1 MVDSVKLTTRRG
13 AKARSAP
20 VYTLGTNPAE
30 RERLQRQS
38 HDLVDHSLALLS
50 RVGLRPGGR
59 ALDLGCGPA
68 GTIELLA
75 ERVGP
80 TGSVTAI
87 DIDPAHVAMAR
98 RLVQDRGLA
107 NVEVLQADAR
117 HTGLP
122 SGSFDVVHARLVLVN
137 IPSPAQVVA
146 EMVRLVKP
154 GGWVLTDEADAEAGI
169 CYPPEPAWDRLRE
182 ILHAAYRA
190 DGADLSIGRKLTHL
204 LGDAGLVDV
213 GADGRA
219 DVYPAGHARRTLLP
233 DLVRSLWT
241 KVVEAGIASEDEL
254 ARLDSRARQRLA
266 DPSTLTMSCLYF
278 LAWGRKPGP
287 EDAPPPPC
295 LTS

>member
-1 MVDSVKLTTRRG
+1 MVNSVKLTTRRG
-13 AKARSAP
+13 ARAPSAP

-50 RVGLRPGGR
+50 RVDLPAGGR

-80 TGSVTAI
+80 TGFVTAI

-107 NVEVLQADAR
+107 NVQVLQADAR

-137 IPSPAQVVA
+137 IPSPEQVVA

-154 GGWVLTDEADAEAGI
+154 GGGSSPT
-169 CYPPEPAWDRLRE
+169 
-182 ILHAAYRA
+182 
-190 DGADLSIGRKLTHL
+190 
-204 LGDAGLVDV
+204 
-213 GADGRA
+213 
-219 DVYPAGHARRTLLP
+219 RRTP
-233 DLVRSLWT
+233 RRGSATHPSRHGTGSARS
-241 KVVEAGIASEDEL
+241 
-254 ARLDSRARQRLA
+254 
-266 DPSTLTMSCLYF
+266 STPPT
-278 LAWGRKPGP
+278 APTGP
-287 EDAPPPPC
+287 
-295 LTS
+295 TS

>member
-1 MVDSVKLTTRRG
+1 MVVPVNPTTKRDSRG
-13 AKARSAP
+13 PSAS

-30 RERLQRQS
+30 RERLRRQS
-38 HDLVDHSLALLS
+38 HDLEAHSLALLG
-50 RVGLRPGGR
+50 RVDLPPGGR

-80 TGSVTAI
+80 TGSVTAV

-117 HTGLP
+117 HTGL
-122 SGSFDVVHARLVLVN
+122 SSSSFDVVHARLLLVN
-137 IPSPAQVVA
+137 IRSPEQVVA
-146 EMVRLVKP
+146 EMVRVAKP
-154 GGWVLTDEADAEAGI
+154 GGWVISDEADAMAGI
-169 CYPPEPAWDRLRE
+169 CYPPDPEWDRLHA

-204 LGDAGLVDV
+204 LRQAGLTDV

-233 DLVRSLWT
+233 DLVGSMWA
-241 KVVEAGIASEDEL
+241 KIVEAGIASEDEL
-254 ARLDSRARQRLA
+254 AQLDRRVRMRLA
-266 DPSTLTMSCLYF
+266 DPSTLAMSCLYF
-278 LAWGRKPGP
+278 LAWGRKPHLK
-287 EDAPPPPC
+287 ER
-295 LTS
+295 

>member
-1 MVDSVKLTTRRG
+1 MLSISLRKWKWSLSVKPTTTAGVRTP
-13 AKARSAP
+13 SAS

-30 RERLQRQS
+30 RERLRRQS
-38 HDLVDHSLALLS
+38 HDLEAHSLALLGH
-50 RVGLRPGGR
+50 VDLPPGGR

-122 SGSFDVVHARLVLVN
+122 SDSFDVVHARLLWSIFDHPN
-137 IPSPAQVVA
+137 KWSPRWSPGETRRVDPD
-146 EMVRLVKP
+146 RRSGRP
-154 GGWVLTDEADAEAGI
+154 GGDLLSTRPRMGSAPRH
-169 CYPPEPAWDRLRE
+169 PPRRLPRRRRGPLHRSQADRLLRQ
-182 ILHAAYRA
+182 
-190 DGADLSIGRKLTHL
+190 
-204 LGDAGLVDV
+204 AGLTDV

-233 DLVRSLWT
+233 DLVRSMRA
-241 KVVEAGIASEDEL
+241 KIVEAGIASEDEL
-254 ARLDSRARQRLA
+254 AQLDRRVRAA
-266 DPSTLTMSCLYF
+266 S
-278 LAWGRKPGP
+278 G
-287 EDAPPPPC
+287 
-295 LTS
+295 

>member
-1 MVDSVKLTTRRG
+1 MVETVKPTTLRG
-13 AKARSAP
+13 VRAPSAP

-50 RVGLRPGGR
+50 RVDLPAGGR

-137 IPSPAQVVA
+137 IPSPEQVVA

-154 GGWVLTDEADAEAGI
+154 GGWVLTDEADAMAGI
-169 CYPPEPAWDRLRE
+169 CYPPEPAWDRLRGDPPRRLPRRRGRP
-182 ILHAAYRA
+182 LHRPQADPPARRRRA
-190 DGADLSIGRKLTHL
+190 GRHRGRRARRRVPRGPRPPHPPSRPCPQLVGQGRRGRDR
-204 LGDAGLVDV
+204 LG
-213 GADGRA
+213 GRA
-219 DVYPAGHARRTLLP
+219 RSARP
-233 DLVRSLWT
+233 
-241 KVVEAGIASEDEL
+241 
-254 ARLDSRARQRLA
+254 
-266 DPSTLTMSCLYF
+266 PSPS
-278 LAWGRKPGP
+278 APG
-287 EDAPPPPC
+287 
-295 LTS
+295 

>member
-1 MVDSVKLTTRRG
+1 MVETVKPTTRRG
-13 AKARSAP
+13 VRAPSAP

-38 HDLVDHSLALLS
+38 RDLVDHSLALLS
-50 RVGLRPGGR
+50 HVDLPAGGR

-80 TGSVTAI
+80 TGSVAAI

-137 IPSPAQVVA
+137 IPSPEQVVA

-154 GGWVLTDEADAEAGI
+154 GGWVTTDEADAMAGI
-169 CYPPEPAWDRLRE
+169 CYPPDPAWDRLRE
-182 ILHAAYRA
+182 ILHAAYLA
-190 DGADLSIGRKLTHL
+190 DGADLLIGRKLTHL
-204 LGDAGLVDV
+204 LGDAGLADI

-219 DVYPAGHARRTLLP
+219 DVYPAGHGRRTLLP
-233 DLVRSLWT
+233 DLVRSMWA
-241 KVVEAGIASEDEL
+241 KVVAGGIASEDEL
-254 ARLDSRARQRLA
+254 AQLDRRVRQRLA
-266 DPSTLTMSCLYF
+266 DPSTLTVTCLYF

-287 EDAPPPPC
+287 EEP
-295 LTS
+295 